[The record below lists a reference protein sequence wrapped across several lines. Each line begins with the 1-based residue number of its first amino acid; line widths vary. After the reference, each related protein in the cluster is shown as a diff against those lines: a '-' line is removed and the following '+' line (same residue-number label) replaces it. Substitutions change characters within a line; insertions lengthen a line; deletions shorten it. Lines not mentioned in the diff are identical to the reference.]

1 MKSMNQLK
9 YRIIFS
15 LLFLAIG
22 TLTTQAT
29 NDEHGIIAAKEL
41 KIPIYR
47 NYRMYVKKY
56 NKATQEHIAKGERI
70 VLRYSSANESVI
82 EPKGNA
88 FKSVGK
94 GKTELTL
101 RISSAYPGTLDA
113 FDPDHI
119 LDEMK
124 FMVEV
129 DDHVDMTF
137 PQFSASWG
145 EKKAKTMDD
154 FLKSGAYT
162 KYTEEYWTMNPK
174 VSEEEREGLEILSTN
189 NAEFP
194 FMMLAFTPEENE
206 LCAIYLLAASW
217 ERVTTPQVS
226 EVYKLF
232 TANGF
237 LDRGT
242 NPDTRCWQMY
252 NPESKTLAT
261 CGLMIVQGCGYC
273 YVSLSYLADDPSPS
287 GIYEVRAEQP
297 KVSCQLNNGILNV
310 QADDYIGESLAIYS
324 FDGKCL
330 KTSKIKAGNNIILD
344 LPHQP
349 FFVRVGSC
357 AAIKVMP

>member
-1 MKSMNQLK
+1 MSQLK
-9 YRIIFS
+9 YSIIFS

-154 FLKSGAYT
+154 FLKSGA
-162 KYTEEYWTMNPK
+162 
-174 VSEEEREGLEILSTN
+174 S
-189 NAEFP
+189 
-194 FMMLAFTPEENE
+194 
-206 LCAIYLLAASW
+206 
-217 ERVTTPQVS
+217 
-226 EVYKLF
+226 
-232 TANGF
+232 
-237 LDRGT
+237 
-242 NPDTRCWQMY
+242 
-252 NPESKTLAT
+252 
-261 CGLMIVQGCGYC
+261 
-273 YVSLSYLADDPSPS
+273 
-287 GIYEVRAEQP
+287 
-297 KVSCQLNNGILNV
+297 
-310 QADDYIGESLAIYS
+310 
-324 FDGKCL
+324 
-330 KTSKIKAGNNIILD
+330 
-344 LPHQP
+344 
-349 FFVRVGSC
+349 
-357 AAIKVMP
+357 